1 MVTKVRRQ
9 HAVATFGERDA
20 GRLPVARRTQQ
31 TMQDHE
37 GRAGAAESADDQ
49 WKRDR
54 HGRKP
59 KVEALRPRSN
69 HFPAEA

>member
-1 MVTKVRRQ
+1 
-9 HAVATFGERDA
+9 
-20 GRLPVARRTQQ
+20 
-31 TMQDHE
+31 MQDHE